1 MPISKMSANV
11 SSGTQ
16 LKGLKLLAAPGMF
29 LVQKYTQYRRHQQ
42 ECAKKRATERELQS
56 LTHKIVSYF
65 LSTCMCRSDMKYGI
79 FLAKD
84 FFVTYEHE
92 YQFRHG

>member
-65 LSTCMCRSDMKYGI
+65 FIYMYVQIR
-79 FLAKD
+79 
-84 FFVTYEHE
+84 YEVRDIPGSR
-92 YQFRHG
+92 YFRYV